1 MRSRIQTGQAG
12 EPLTRNIRLL
22 IAFDGTEYHG
32 WQVQANKPTV
42 QGLVC
47 DAIRRVTGEW
57 PKLIASGRTDAGVHA
72 RRLVAN
78 FRTCSRIP
86 AQSLARALN
95 NVLPLDIR
103 ILSAR
108 DVPLNF
114 HARLSARSKVY
125 RYQIYRGGILP
136 PHLAREH
143 FHFPYELDIEVMRQ
157 ACHLFAGE
165 HDFASFAK
173 HTGRRENRSP
183 EAGMGTVRRILKC
196 ELNQKGPHLTLTFEG
211 TGFLHH
217 MVRNMTGTLL
227 NLGQRRMTL
236 SEFRKLFQERD
247 RRLAGFTAPAHGLIL
262 IRVRY

>member
-22 IAFDGTEYHG
+22 IAFDGTAYHG
-32 WQVQANKPTV
+32 WQVQANKPSV
-42 QGLVC
+42 QGLAC
-47 DAIRRVTGEW
+47 NAIRSVTGEW
-57 PKLIASGRTDAGVHA
+57 PKLISSGRTDAGVHA
-72 RRLVAN
+72 RGLVAN
-78 FRTCSRIP
+78 FHTSSRIP
-86 AQSLARALN
+86 AHSLVHALN
-95 NVLPLDIR
+95 SILPRDIR

-108 DVPLNF
+108 DVPRTF

-125 RYQIYRGGILP
+125 RYQIYRGRVLP

-157 ACHLFAGE
+157 ACRLFVGD

-173 HTGRRENRSP
+173 HAGRRENRSP
-183 EAGMGTVRRILKC
+183 DAATGTVRRILKC
-196 ELNQKGPHLTLTFEG
+196 VLSQKGPRLTLTFEG

-236 SEFRKLFQERD
+236 SEFRKLFHERD
-247 RRLAGFTAPAHGLIL
+247 RRLAGFTAPARGLIL

>member
-32 WQVQANKPTV
+32 WQVQANKATV
-42 QGLVC
+42 QGSVC
-47 DAIRRVTGEW
+47 DAVRHVTGEW

-72 RRLVAN
+72 RRMVAN
-78 FRTCSRIP
+78 FHTSSHIP
-86 AQSLARALN
+86 AQSLVRALN
-95 NVLPLDIR
+95 SILARDIR

-108 DVPLNF
+108 HVPRSF

-143 FHFPYELDIEVMRQ
+143 FHFPYELDTEVMRQ
-157 ACHLFAGE
+157 ACRLFVGE

-173 HTGRRENRSP
+173 HTGRRKDSSP

-196 ELNQKGPHLTLTFEG
+196 GLNQKGLRLILTFEG
-211 TGFLHH
+211 AGFLHH

-247 RRLAGFTAPAHGLIL
+247 RRLAGFTAPAHGLVL
-262 IRVRY
+262 VRVLY